1 MTPQTPSLSGAMTP
15 RMTPGGATPIGQK
28 AMAMATPTP
37 GHLVTMTPEQLQV
50 IKALPVFMCYI
61 SNLSLIKLN

>member
-1 MTPQTPSLSGAMTP
+1 
-15 RMTPGGATPIGQK
+15 MTPGGATPIGQK

-50 IKALPVFMCYI
+50 IKALPVLMCFI
-61 SNLSLIKLN
+61 CNPSLLKLN